1 MTKGMSINNNSGKFP
16 ESIAPRT
23 TVEMVDGI
31 EKFVDEKITN
41 GVGEFGKKYYQSSVD
56 DIGYPFPNYYLNR
69 LNVIAKKLNKDNLNI
84 GFITDNHWQYGGYSV
99 NGLNHYS
106 YMAYLSRNA
115 PIQAVVMGGDNI
127 NGDQDF
133 KEKLAQTKQVM
144 SVMLGRLGENTDLF
158 PLIGNHDTG
167 IGQGGG
173 MSESNNLSPDQLEQ
187 IYRNDENLFGES
199 RNNGSNYG
207 FKDYTKQ
214 KIRLIFLNSF
224 DLPTKLNSLGEY
236 EHSFVNESGYRNK
249 QLNWVAHQALNVPG
263 NDWQVIIFSHAPL
276 SGTFLGNYNQK
287 NSETLTA
294 IINAFQ
300 NGEKYA
306 VKSDGEFGVDIDVD
320 YSSQGKGTIIGFITG
335 HVHEDGQMMYQ
346 GINCIETTNSLCQPT
361 LNPWRVPNTK
371 DEDAWDIY
379 SIDKSNRK
387 ISITR
392 FGYGDNRE
400 FSY

>member
-1 MTKGMSINNNSGKFP
+1 
-16 ESIAPRT
+16 
-23 TVEMVDGI
+23 
-31 EKFVDEKITN
+31 
-41 GVGEFGKKYYQSSVD
+41 
-56 DIGYPFPNYYLNR
+56 
-69 LNVIAKKLNKDNLNI
+69 
-84 GFITDNHWQYGGYSV
+84 
-99 NGLNHYS
+99 
-106 YMAYLSRNA
+106 
-115 PIQAVVMGGDNI
+115 
-127 NGDQDF
+127 
-133 KEKLAQTKQVM
+133 
-144 SVMLGRLGENTDLF
+144 
-158 PLIGNHDTG
+158 
-167 IGQGGG
+167 
-173 MSESNNLSPDQLEQ
+173 
-187 IYRNDENLFGES
+187 
-199 RNNGSNYG
+199 
-207 FKDYTKQ
+207 
-214 KIRLIFLNSF
+214 
-224 DLPTKLNSLGEY
+224 LGEY
-236 EHSFVNESGYRNK
+236 EHSFINESGYRNK

-361 LNPWRVPNTK
+361 FNPWRVPNTK